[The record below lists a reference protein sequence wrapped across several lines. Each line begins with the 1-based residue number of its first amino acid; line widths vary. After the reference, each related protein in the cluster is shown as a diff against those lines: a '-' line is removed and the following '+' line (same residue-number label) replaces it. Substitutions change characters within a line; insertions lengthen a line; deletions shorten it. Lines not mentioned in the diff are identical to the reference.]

1 MDADVFPQYLRIA
14 LDMAEKI
21 AAGELEERQKLSG
34 RSLLASAYAV
44 SPETIRK
51 AVGLLANMK
60 VVEVREK
67 SGVVVLSR
75 DNARR
80 YLELLRSRR
89 DELERYAQFR
99 TLYERYSELG
109 REMMEAGSRLMAAR
123 LHPTRSQWAL
133 PQYELRVPEG
143 SGAIGR
149 SLCALRF
156 WQETGATIVAIRRS
170 QEMIV
175 SPGPDAELYAGD
187 TVLFV
192 GGEGAPAAVERF
204 LGIQRDSM
212 GGPQGEAS
220 KGGSANT

>member
-89 DELERYAQFR
+89 DEMERYTRFR
-99 TLYERYSELG
+99 ELYERCSELG
-109 REMMEAGSRLMAAR
+109 REMMEAGSQLMSAR
-123 LHPTRSQWAL
+123 LHPTRSQWTL
-133 PQYELRVPEG
+133 PQYEVKVPDG
-143 SGAIGR
+143 SAAAGKNLG
-149 SLCALRF
+149 SLRF
-156 WQETGATIVAIRRS
+156 WQGTGATIVAIRRA
-170 QEMIV
+170 QETIV

-192 GGEGAPAAVERF
+192 GGPDAPAAVEHF
-204 LGIQRDSM
+204 LGAASRD
-212 GGPQGEAS
+212 P
-220 KGGSANT
+220 

>member
-1 MDADVFPQYLRIA
+1 MDTDVFPQYLRIA

-21 AAGELEERQKLSG
+21 AAGDLEERQKLSG
-34 RSLLASAYAV
+34 RSLLASEYAV

-51 AVGLLANMK
+51 ALRLLANMK

-67 SGVVVLSR
+67 SGVVILSR

-89 DELERYAQFR
+89 DEMERYTRFR
-99 TLYERYSELG
+99 ELYERCSELG
-109 REMMEAGSRLMAAR
+109 REMMEAGSQLMTAR

-133 PQYELRVPEG
+133 PQYEVKVPDG
-143 SGAIGR
+143 SAAAGK
-149 SLCALRF
+149 SLGSLRF
-156 WQETGATIVAIRRS
+156 WQGTGATIVAIRRA
-170 QEMIV
+170 QETIV

-192 GGEGAPAAVERF
+192 GGPDAPAAVERF
-204 LGIQRDSM
+204 LGTTSRD
-212 GGPQGEAS
+212 P
-220 KGGSANT
+220 